1 MSFNSIAVSASRN
14 ILTLLAT
21 EQSTPIGLM
30 LELDYYQ
37 RESMVTAA
45 QGVFILALKQAA
57 QVTVVLKR
65 KFHRQKSEYHRP
77 FVARQESYNT

>member
-37 RESMVTAA
+37 QESMVTA
-45 QGVFILALKQAA
+45 QGVFILALRQAA
-57 QVTVVLKR
+57 QVIVELKR

>member
-1 MSFNSIAVSASRN
+1 
-14 ILTLLAT
+14 
-21 EQSTPIGLM
+21 M

-37 RESMVTAA
+37 RESMVTA